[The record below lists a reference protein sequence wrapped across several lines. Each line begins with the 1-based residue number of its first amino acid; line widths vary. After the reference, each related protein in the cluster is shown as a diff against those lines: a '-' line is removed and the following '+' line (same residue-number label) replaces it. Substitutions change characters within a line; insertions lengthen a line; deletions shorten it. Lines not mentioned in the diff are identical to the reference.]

1 MDDDNDKNDNIELQK
16 FTILCGGV
24 GTLLYSTKQKG
35 LYKPGLMTIIVCTV
49 LSTIIEADS
58 LGSDMKEYIPK
69 YIATFIFIITM
80 YLIYRLY
87 NLHEDYLHKNNIE
100 GDFKKYSKHITYI
113 LIIVFVMQL
122 FFAYDFR
129 QLQQLQ
135 DVKDKIK
142 TPIMVYSLALYIMT
156 LKLILIYVDMYMRL
170 QYVIM
175 DKNLDEYRYDA
186 DGRRLGEDE

>member
-1 MDDDNDKNDNIELQK
+1 M
-16 FTILCGGV
+16 
-24 GTLLYSTKQKG
+24 LYSTKQKG

-49 LSTIIEADS
+49 LSTFIEADS

-69 YIATFIFIITM
+69 YIATLIFLITV

-87 NLHEDYLHKNNIE
+87 KLHEDYLHENNLE

-186 DGRRLGEDE
+186 DGRRIGEND

>member
-1 MDDDNDKNDNIELQK
+1 MHEN
-16 FTILCGGV
+16 
-24 GTLLYSTKQKG
+24 Y
-35 LYKPGLMTIIVCTV
+35 
-49 LSTIIEADS
+49 
-58 LGSDMKEYIPK
+58 
-69 YIATFIFIITM
+69 
-80 YLIYRLY
+80 
-87 NLHEDYLHKNNIE
+87 LHENNLE

-170 QYVIM
+170 QYVIK
-175 DKNLDEYRYDA
+175 DKNID
-186 DGRRLGEDE
+186 